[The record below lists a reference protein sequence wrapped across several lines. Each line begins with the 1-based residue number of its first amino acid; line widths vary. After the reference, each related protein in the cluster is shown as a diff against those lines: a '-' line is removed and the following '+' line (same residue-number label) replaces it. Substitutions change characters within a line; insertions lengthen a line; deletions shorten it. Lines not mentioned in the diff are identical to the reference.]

1 LNPYTFHINLYDL
14 AFLGTI
20 FIGLMFALLLWFT
33 KKMNRDANRFLALA
47 LAIVVLWMMRVL
59 AIDIRLET
67 YLAEWERIPLQFSLA
82 LGPLIF
88 FYVLKTTR
96 PDYKLRHTDLLH
108 FSPLLIELAGW
119 MLEVGAGIKAHA
131 ATFDTP
137 IYHQLNPVMKWLAF
151 ISVSF
156 YLYKSH
162 GLIERYYRRIEFKG
176 GDRYRF
182 GLRWLHHLLK
192 GFGLLWLLWIP
203 FAAADYFYYHHQLS
217 IPVYYTLYLLLTAT
231 IIWLAAIAHLRTVTD
246 LPTAAPAVLKP
257 QLPVGLKQKA
267 NWLKKVVKEKRYYD
281 DPELSLGLLAEKLG
295 LTAHELSRVL
305 NSALKKSFNDFINEY
320 RVHEAI
326 RKMHNP
332 AYNHFTL
339 MGIAYDCG
347 FNSNNTFYRAFR
359 EVTGQTPAE
368 YKKELPSYNLTYG
381 SVATKAI
388 LQEKSN
394 RSFMFR
400 NYFKIAWRNLVR
412 QKLFSLINI
421 SGLAVGLAVCML
433 IMIYVAHEHSFD
445 RFHKN
450 ADRIV
455 KPKSHVITDGP
466 SAELGPMTYI
476 SGPILKQSLPVVE
489 DYMRTMNYFGPAVV
503 VSNPKLPERKF
514 TEDKLLFA
522 DAGFFNFFSF
532 KLLSGQASQVLSKP
546 FSMVISTDIAKKYF
560 GDENPVGQTLTLKTD
575 SAHTYLITGVSEN
588 CPSNSSI
595 QYNFV
600 ASVSGFAATKE
611 ARPYLG
617 DQKLG
622 GGNFDVYLLLRHRC
636 DTAAVARGLKSLFI
650 HDRDHA
656 KTIYSALPMADQH
669 LNSRSFDDANLKYLT
684 IFPLVAL
691 LILLLA
697 LVNYMSLSTARA
709 TLRAK
714 EIGIRKISGAS
725 RKSVAL
731 QFYIESALFA
741 IISFLLGYALCY
753 LFKPIFLNV
762 LQLRIDGNFLY
773 SPLILALLAGLLL
786 ITIIVSGSYPSLV
799 LSAFKPAITLKGK
812 MSKQTGGVMI
822 RKIFTT
828 LQFTISVA
836 LIICGII
843 IDRQLYFFR
852 HTDIGVDRTNVV
864 MIPVG
869 PTFKNYPGFNQEIR
883 RLVAVSS
890 VSTSRYGMFSYID
903 RFGIPGNTKDETVSL
918 PSLVVDKDFFQLV
931 GLKWKYP
938 PSAHDNLNTG
948 NKVVLNELAVEAL
961 HLPLNPVGL
970 YIKSQ
975 PKNTEVAGVVKN
987 FNFSSLEDPIEPIGL
1002 WILPDTAR
1010 YWKTQGGSYLF
1021 AKIKPHT
1028 NLPTL
1033 LGSMQNIYKKYDADT
1048 PFDYTFMD
1056 DAFNVR
1062 YKAEDRLA
1070 SIFSIFTV
1078 ITIVLAGMGLFGLA
1092 AFTIEQRTKEIG
1104 IRKVLGASISS
1115 INGLLSKDFLKLV
1128 LLSIL
1133 IASPIA
1139 WYVMHNWLQRF
1150 AYRIHIQWWMFAGA
1164 GLLAVIVAV
1173 ITISYHAIK
1182 AAIVNPVNSLRSE

>member
-1 LNPYTFHINLYDL
+1 LNIHPFHINPYDL
-14 AFLGTI
+14 ASLGVI
-20 FIGLMFALLLWFT
+20 FTGLNFALLLAFT
-33 KKMNRDANRFLALA
+33 KKVGRSANRLLALA
-47 LAIVVLWMMRVL
+47 LVVMVLWMVRISAM
-59 AIDIRLET
+59 DTRL
-67 YLAEWERIPLQFSLA
+67 PLQFSLA

-88 FYVLKTTR
+88 FYVRKLTR
-96 PDYKLRHTDLLH
+96 PEYQFSRKDLLH
-108 FSPLLIELAGW
+108 FIPVILEQIMLTSPVLPFLSL
-119 MLEVGAGIKAHA
+119 
-131 ATFDTP
+131 
-137 IYHQLNPVMKWLAF
+137 
-151 ISVSF
+151 ISVIT
-156 YLYKSH
+156 YLYFAH
-162 GLIERYYRRIEFKG
+162 RLIERFYRRQKFNG
-176 GDRYRF
+176 GDRYRYQ
-182 GLRWLHHLLK
+182 LQWLHKLLK

-203 FAAADYFYYHHQLS
+203 YNAFNYFYYHHQLS
-217 IPVYYTLYLLLTAT
+217 GQVEYPFYLCVSVMLISIAATAYLRPE
-231 IIWLAAIAHLRTVTD
+231 ISARADIA
-246 LPTAAPAVLKP
+246 PVLKP
-257 QLPVGLKQKA
+257 LLPTELKQKGA
-267 NWLKKVVKEKRYYD
+267 WLKKVVKEKRYFE
-281 DPELSLGLLAEKLG
+281 DPDLSLVSMAAKLG
-295 LTAHELSRVL
+295 LTTHELSRIL
-305 NSALKKSFNDFINEY
+305 NAALKNSFNDFINEY
-320 RVHEAI
+320 RI
-326 RKMHNP
+326 RDVVAKMQDP
-332 AYNHFTL
+332 AYDHITL
-339 MGIAYDCG
+339 LGIAFESG
-347 FNSNNTFYRAFR
+347 FNSKTTFNRAFR
-359 EVTGQTPAE
+359 QLTGTSPVE
-368 YKKELPSYNLTYG
+368 YKNHLKKERPSYNLGRDPRFAAAISTYETTPKW
-381 SVATKAI
+381 S
-388 LQEKSN
+388 QEKLN
-394 RSFMFR
+394 RNYMFR
-400 NYFKIAWRNLVR
+400 NYLKIAWRNMVR
-412 QKLFSLINI
+412 QRLFSLINI
-421 SGLAVGLAVCML
+421 SGLAVGLSVCML
-433 IMIYVAHEHSFD
+433 IMIYVAHEHSYD

-450 ADRIV
+450 ADRIF
-455 KPKSHVITDGP
+455 KPNGHVITDGP
-466 SAELGPMTYI
+466 SSNLNPMTFV

-546 FSMVISTDIAKKYF
+546 FSMVISRDIAKKYF
-560 GDENPVGQTLTLKTD
+560 GDENPVGQTLTIKTD
-575 SAHTYLITGVSEN
+575 TDRTYQVTGVSEN

-600 ASVSGFAATKE
+600 ASVSGFATTKE
-611 ARPYLG
+611 AKPYLG

-622 GGNFDVYLLLRHRC
+622 GGNFDVYLLLKHRS
-636 DTAAVARGLKSLFI
+636 DTAAVARGFKSLFI
-650 HDRDHA
+650 HEKDHA
-656 KTIYSALPMADQH
+656 KTIYSALPIVDQH
-669 LNSRSFDDANLKYLT
+669 LNSRSWDDANLRYLS

-709 TLRAK
+709 TVRAK

-725 RKSVAL
+725 RKSVAM
-731 QFYIESALFA
+731 QFYIESAVFA
-741 IISFLLGYALCY
+741 TISFLLGYALSY
-753 LFKPIFLNV
+753 LFKPVFFNV
-762 LQLRIDGNFLY
+762 VQLKIDDSFLY
-773 SPLILALLAGLLL
+773 SPLILSLLFILLL
-786 ITIIVSGSYPSLV
+786 VTVVISGSYPSLV
-799 LSAFKPAITLKGK
+799 LSAFKPVVTLKGK
-812 MSKQTGGVMI
+812 MGKQSGGVMI

-852 HTDIGVDRTNVV
+852 HTDIGVDRDNVV

-869 PTFKNYPGFNQEIR
+869 PNFKNYAGFNHEIR
-883 RLVAVSS
+883 TLAS
-890 VSTSRYGMFSYID
+890 VSTTATSRYGMFSYID
-903 RFGIPGNTKDETVSL
+903 RFGIPGKTKDETVSL
-918 PSLVVDKDFFQLV
+918 PSLVVDKDFFHLL

-938 PSAHDNLNTG
+938 PLAHDNLSTG
-948 NKVVLNELAVEAL
+948 NKVVLNELAVEEL

-1002 WILPDTAR
+1002 WILPDTAK

-1021 AKIKPHT
+1021 AKIKAHT

-1033 LGSMQNIYKKYDADT
+1033 LGAIKNIYKKYDAET

-1056 DAFNVR
+1056 DAFNAR

-1070 SIFSIFTV
+1070 SVFSIFTI

-1115 INGLLSKDFLKLV
+1115 INSMLSKDFLKLV

-1139 WYVMHNWLQRF
+1139 WYVMHNWLQGF
-1150 AYRIHIQWWMFAGA
+1150 AYRINIQWWMFAGA

-1182 AAIVNPVNSLRSE
+1182 AAVVNPVNSLRSE